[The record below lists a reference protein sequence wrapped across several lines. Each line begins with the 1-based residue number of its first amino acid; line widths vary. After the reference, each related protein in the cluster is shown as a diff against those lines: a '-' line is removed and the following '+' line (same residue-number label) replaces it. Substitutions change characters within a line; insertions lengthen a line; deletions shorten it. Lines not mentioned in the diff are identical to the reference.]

1 MKTLMIGAGGIA
13 TQHCNA
19 LKRLGVE
26 IAGIYDVD
34 RNRAEVLAEKYNS
47 CAVEN
52 IDEVLTAVDMVHLL
66 TPPLRRVEYVKK
78 AILAN
83 KPVMIEKP
91 VAVRR
96 EDAIAIEEYAAKSGC
111 QVMVAFTQRFRKGYR
126 LLMDLLTNG
135 ELGDIINLYSFRI
148 GSGPGFSGSLSDSWR
163 TNPDLVCGMSI
174 ESLSHDIDFLQ
185 AFAGDIKN
193 VKANTKGSVSSLPS
207 FDNNSNV
214 TMAFSSGAIGSIS
227 ASWSSHINFNIRGI
241 IGTKGSAFL
250 QGHDIWDFTEL
261 RVKRSGD
268 AVEEVISFSDIFTD
282 GTAYYEE
289 NKYFVECIA
298 SGINPVCDATVGR
311 KVLDVSL
318 AILESQNTNKGI
330 DLC

>member
-19 LKRLGVE
+19 LKQLGVE
-26 IAGIYDVD
+26 IAGIYDID
-34 RNRAEVLAEKYNS
+34 RNRAEILAEKYDS

-66 TPPLRRVEYVKK
+66 TPPLKRVNYVRK

-83 KPVMIEKP
+83 KPLFIEKP
-91 VAVRR
+91 IAVKR
-96 EDAIAIEEYAAKSGC
+96 EDAIAIEEYARESGC
-111 QVMVAFTQRFRKGYR
+111 QVMVAFTQRFRKGYQ
-126 LLMDLLTNG
+126 LLMNLFKNG
-135 ELGDIINLYSFRI
+135 RLGDIINIFSFRI

-193 VKANTKGSVSSLPS
+193 VKANTKGSVASLSS

-214 TMAFSSGAIGSIS
+214 TLAFSSGAIGSIS
-227 ASWSSHINFNIRGI
+227 ASWSSHINFNVRGI
-241 IGTKGSAFL
+241 IGTKGSAIL

-261 RVKRSGD
+261 RVKLDGD
-268 AVEEVISFSDIFTD
+268 VVERVIPLSDIFSD

-289 NKYFVECIA
+289 NKYFMDCLE
-298 SGINPVCDATVGR
+298 SGINPECDAEVGR

-318 AILESQNTNKGI
+318 AILESQNSNKGI
-330 DLC
+330 ELC